1 MTPWKLECIPR
12 LEAVEPP
19 WRNAF
24 EQASG
29 HVFQRFEP
37 SLHWARIFAAD
48 GSLRIWS
55 HVSEPALAAFTVRN
69 GQLRLLGQGLFDY
82 VDLIGTASPAAQ
94 RQLALQLLDWEEWR
108 QFEATGVPADSRF
121 TALWEAL
128 QPDQDLYSA
137 APLLLN
143 PLRFQHEHRRIARR
157 WQQCLQAGWQLRQVA
172 HSEERQTLLH
182 WILEQKEQAL
192 RARGCRNVLDGA
204 AARWLEAM
212 VTHAPEVTELWQLHR
227 GAETTAGLLSWRS
240 TPVRYAYTISYSG
253 QAAAMS
259 PGTLLLYG
267 VLCNS
272 VAAGL
277 RFDFLTGEQ
286 PFKLRFADARRRL
299 LRLRKRRP
307 ENLAREWITYDESG
321 TEGRIC

>member
-1 MTPWKLECIPR
+1 ML
-12 LEAVEPP
+12 

-24 EQASG
+24 EQAPG
-29 HVFQRFEP
+29 HFFQRFEP
-37 SLHWARIFAAD
+37 SLHWARIYAAD
-48 GSLRIWS
+48 ASLRIWR
-55 HVSEPALAAFTVRN
+55 HPSEPALAAFTVRN
-69 GQLRLLGQGLFDY
+69 GQLTMLGQGLFDY
-82 VDLIGTASPAAQ
+82 VDMVGTASPAAQ
-94 RQLALQLLDWEEWR
+94 RQLARQLLDWQEWR

-121 TALWEAL
+121 TVFWEAL
-128 QPDQDLYSA
+128 QPEQEIYSA

-143 PLRFQHEHRRIARR
+143 PLRFQQEHGRAAHR
-157 WQQCLQAGWQLRQVA
+157 WRQCLQAGWQLRQLWQ
-172 HSEERQTLLH
+172 HDERQALLH

-192 RARGCRNVLDGA
+192 RAQGRCNVLDQA
-204 AARWLEAM
+204 AVRWLQTM
-212 VTHAPEVTELWQLHR
+212 VTRAPEMTELWQLHR
-227 GAETTAGLLSWRS
+227 GAETIAGLLSWCS

-259 PGTLLLYG
+259 PGILLLYG

-299 LRLRKRRP
+299 LRLRKQRP
-307 ENLAREWITYDESG
+307 EDLAREWITNDESG
-321 TEGRIC
+321 TEDRIC